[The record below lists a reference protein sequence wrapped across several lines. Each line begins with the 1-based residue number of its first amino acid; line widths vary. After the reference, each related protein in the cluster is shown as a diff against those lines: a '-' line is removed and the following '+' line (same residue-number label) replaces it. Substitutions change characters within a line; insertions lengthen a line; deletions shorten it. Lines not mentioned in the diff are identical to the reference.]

1 MIHRIRERRDFERL
15 NREGVRAS
23 GRYVWV
29 RFVGDEA
36 CVPPRVAYAIGRQHG
51 SAVRRNRIRRRL
63 RACFQQLD
71 AMSTNDGS
79 DGAGTAVAPGLYLV
93 GWRGRSDEPPFDAL
107 TADVDKVARRLSNT
121 N

>member
-15 NREGVRAS
+15 NREGVRSS
-23 GRYVWV
+23 GRYVWI
-29 RFVGDEA
+29 RFVDDEA
-36 CVPPRVAYAIGRQHG
+36 CDPPRVAYAIGRQHG

-63 RACFQQLD
+63 RACFQHID
-71 AMSTNDGS
+71 AMTTDDGS
-79 DGAGTAVAPGLYLV
+79 GSASTAVAPGLYLV
-93 GWRGRSDEPPFDAL
+93 GWRGRPDEPPFDEL